1 MGFADDINKFVIK
14 VASNS
19 DAVVRKV
26 VLDVGT
32 SLVNKTPVGDKDFWQ
47 HPEKAP
53 EGYTGGHARA
63 NWQHSTEA
71 PKTNEIDAIDG
82 KTWEGGN
89 VSKDRIQESLAATRN
104 APGAV
109 HFISNSVPYIEALED
124 GHSHQ
129 APNGFV
135 GLTVVEFGGMVEKA
149 VAEVNK

>member
-1 MGFADDINKFVIK
+1 MGFADDIKKFTIK

-32 SLVNKTPVGDKDFWQ
+32 SLVNKTPVGDATYWKSK
-47 HPEKAP
+47 PPA
-53 EGYTGGHARA
+53 GYAGGHARA
-63 NWQHSTEA
+63 NWQHSIGTLNE
-71 PKTNEIDAIDG
+71 TEIDAIDG